1 MYKGSVCGMESFFT
15 ISNVMTKKLGRKLQD
30 EELKFLQW
38 MYERY
43 TEEQLE
49 TELEHTAEEALI
61 TLNS

>member
-1 MYKGSVCGMESFFT
+1 MESFFT

-49 TELEHTAEEALI
+49 TELEQTDADALI